1 MARTGARRRADRP
14 ADLTRT
20 LERLAL
26 LLGDR
31 IGAGIA
37 RALAKP
43 GETRASEA
51 PVAAPAV
58 RAPRKK
64 PCAHPGCA
72 RDAAAKGLCKSH
84 YNLMLYHRRKAE
96 RAAGAEG
103 ERRRR

>member
-1 MARTGARRRADRP
+1 MARTGSHRRAPRP
-14 ADLTRT
+14 VDLTGT

-37 RALAKP
+37 RALVSP
-43 GETRASEA
+43 SGGG
-51 PVAAPAV
+51 AAGGHTARPP
-58 RAPRKK
+58 APRKR
-64 PCAHPGCA
+64 CSREGCA

-96 RAAGAEG
+96 QGRRGT
-103 ERRRR
+103 RRRTPEA